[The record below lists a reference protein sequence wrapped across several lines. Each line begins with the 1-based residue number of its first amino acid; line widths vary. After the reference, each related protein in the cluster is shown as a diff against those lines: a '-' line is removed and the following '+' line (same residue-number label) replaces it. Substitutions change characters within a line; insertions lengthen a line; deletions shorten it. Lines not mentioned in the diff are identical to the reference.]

1 MFEELMFRQVIP
13 LLSYDELLNKFIED
27 EDYYIN
33 VGNPHFSFIQDLLH
47 NETFKKEI
55 QLYID
60 REQSNAYKL
69 HIKKFT
75 GEIVG
80 IFIFL
85 FTGLHTIR
93 CARKKRWKCEEIE
106 GFY

>member
-1 MFEELMFRQVIP
+1 M
-13 LLSYDELLNKFIED
+13 
-27 EDYYIN
+27 
-33 VGNPHFSFIQDLLH
+33 DLP
-47 NETFKKEI
+47 NNITVDEI

-85 FTGLHTIR
+85 FTG
-93 CARKKRWKCEEIE
+93 
-106 GFY
+106 FSYN